1 MGYGW
6 RSISPE
12 ATPARG
18 ADRAPPR
25 DPRRHVGAAQGPSHR
40 REGAELGRPNGK
52 VDPMRAA

>member
-25 DPRRHVGAAQGPSHR
+25 DRRRHVGAAQGPSHR
-40 REGAELGRPNGK
+40 RGGAELGRP
-52 VDPMRAA
+52 MRCS